1 MRIKIG
7 TPIKSV
13 KPSKFV
19 VTTSVTNTKEADATK
34 RTKKTKK
41 TTKFVSTKKSV
52 LTMTVKY
59 DDKAAATTNQQ
70 TAQLYVKYSPT
81 KVGYKGMKW
90 KAKNSKVVYVSPYG
104 VVCLLYTSPSPRD

>member
-70 TAQLYVKYSPT
+70 TAQLYVNIPQQKLVI
-81 KVGYKGMKW
+81 KE
-90 KAKNSKVVYVSPYG
+90 
-104 VVCLLYTSPSPRD
+104 

>member
-1 MRIKIG
+1 
-7 TPIKSV
+7 
-13 KPSKFV
+13 
-19 VTTSVTNTKEADATK
+19 
-34 RTKKTKK
+34 
-41 TTKFVSTKKSV
+41 
-52 LTMTVKY
+52 MTVKY

-104 VVCLLYTSPSPRD
+104 VVTPVKAGTTKIYGYT